1 MILLDGAT
9 LALADLLAIAD
20 DFADVGLAPNAR
32 TRVVA
37 SRAVVEAKGAGP
49 EAVYEV
55 NTGFGSVAESRIE
68 TAGPCGSRRD
78 GAARVCTGQGLIGHP
93 CVHLALVLVGEGD
106 TWDQGLRVDGA
117 LAAAGLTPVV
127 LGPKEGLALMAR
139 CRRSRMT
146 AHRRLTSTRSLNEFV
161 VDNLMTQ
168 PVSLSTDFSLQIQF
182 DKRLATA

>member
-37 SRAVVEAKGAGP
+37 SRAVVEAKAAGP

-55 NTGFGSVAESRIE
+55 NTGFGSFAESRIE

-78 GAARVCTGQGLIGHP
+78 GAARECAGQGLFGHP
-93 CVHLALVLVGEGD
+93 RVPSRGSVGESD
-106 TWDQGLRVDGA
+106 TWDQDLRGEVPT
-117 LAAAGLTPVV
+117 LTADRSPAPDIDAITKSIRDRQLDDATGIVV
-127 LGPKEGLALMAR
+127 
-139 CRRSRMT
+139 
-146 AHRRLTSTRSLNEFV
+146 N
-161 VDNLMTQ
+161 
-168 PVSLSTDFSLQIQF
+168 
-182 DKRLATA
+182 